1 METEEIKNLIT
12 TGLADAQIDVD
23 GGDGKYQVKIISTAF
38 EGLTQVQRHQAVYAT
53 VQAQIQSGELHAL
66 SIEALTP
73 SEAEQR

>member
-12 TGLADAQIDVD
+12 VGLPDAQIDVD
-23 GGDGKYQVKIISTAF
+23 GGDGKYQVIVISSAF

-53 VQAQIQSGELHAL
+53 IQAQIQSGELHAL

-73 SEAEQR
+73 AEAEQH